1 MDIFSFENMGA
12 LEIAMIG
19 IAIVIVCIVLYFQ
32 IASFN
37 ETAGKIKQLA
47 SFFPHADAYKKIDTS
62 ITKSILD
69 SKAELHKF
77 IMNPPAK
84 HIPTPVVKTVSE
96 DEDLDDEE
104 PAVEEVSIEYSDVS
118 LIQAKGGSKA
128 FDEVV
133 YETNAYLCKNVG
145 TSADFSILQDICERK
160 IESMET
166 QINNTINV
174 PLYLGLAGTFIGI
187 ITGLIGIA
195 FNVNDLF
202 ANGNMGPLQNLLL
215 GVVIA
220 MGASFIGLGLMVWN
234 SAVNYKKGLAGCEKN
249 KNEYYDFLR
258 RDLMPTLSNSMAS
271 SLNSLK
277 GVLGEFIGKFGHNL
291 DAYANSAELL
301 NDNIEKQ
308 HLLLVEINK
317 MKQKEVAVE
326 IAETFNSLKESAD
339 SLKVFRTY
347 QDNLNDTIQEVS
359 GAVEKIEGIIESF
372 DDFAS
377 SLNVVV
383 ENQGAATEL
392 QSQFRT
398 AIEKHFP
405 TGSDTREM
413 YRKQF
418 DELTSDAK
426 TVSEELN
433 KQLQASTEYIKSFV
447 DENKAAFSSLSQ
459 LNEVL
464 NKLIEYTNVQA
475 TCYTDLKNEIA
486 NLKQEQIKSQK
497 NAADLNADLLKAV
510 REMITAIKSIKN

>member
-1 MDIFSFENMGA
+1 MDILNFENMGA
-12 LEIAMIG
+12 LEIAMIV
-19 IAIVIVCIVLYFQ
+19 IATVIVCIVLYFQ

-37 ETAGKIKQLA
+37 ETAAKIKQLA

-84 HIPTPVVKTVSE
+84 HIPTPVVITVSE
-96 DEDLDDEE
+96 DEE
-104 PAVEEVSIEYSDVS
+104 PVVEEVNIEYSDVS

-187 ITGLIGIA
+187 ITGLIGIT

-234 SAVNYKKGLAGCEKN
+234 SAVNYKKSLAGCEKN

-317 MKQKEVAVE
+317 MKQQKVAVE

-347 QDNLNDTIQEVS
+347 QDNLNETIKEVS

-372 DDFAS
+372 DNFAS

-383 ENQGAATEL
+383 ENQEAATEL

-426 TVSEELN
+426 IVSEELN

-447 DENKAAFSSLSQ
+447 DNNKATFYSLSQ
-459 LNEVL
+459 LNVVL
-464 NKLIEYTNVQA
+464 TKLIEYTNVQA
-475 TCYTDLKNEIA
+475 TCYTDLKNEIV

>member
-1 MDIFSFENMGA
+1 MDILNFENMGA
-12 LEIAMIG
+12 LEIAMIV
-19 IAIVIVCIVLYFQ
+19 IATVIVCIVLYFQ

-37 ETAGKIKQLA
+37 ETAAKIKQLA

-77 IMNPPAK
+77 IINPPAK
-84 HIPTPVVKTVSE
+84 HIPTPVVITVSE
-96 DEDLDDEE
+96 DEE
-104 PAVEEVSIEYSDVS
+104 PVVEEVNIEYSDVS

-187 ITGLIGIA
+187 ITGLIGIT

-234 SAVNYKKGLAGCEKN
+234 SAVNYKKSLAGCEKN

-317 MKQKEVAVE
+317 MKQQKVAVE

-347 QDNLNDTIQEVS
+347 QDNLNETIKEVS

-372 DDFAS
+372 DNFAS

-383 ENQGAATEL
+383 ENQEAATEL

-426 TVSEELN
+426 IVSEELN

-447 DENKAAFSSLSQ
+447 DNNKATFYSLSQ
-459 LNEVL
+459 LNVVL
-464 NKLIEYTNVQA
+464 TKLIEYTNVQA
-475 TCYTDLKNEIA
+475 TCYTDLKNEIV

>member
-1 MDIFSFENMGA
+1 MDILNFENMGA
-12 LEIAMIG
+12 LEIAMIV
-19 IAIVIVCIVLYFQ
+19 IATVIVCIVLYFQ

-37 ETAGKIKQLA
+37 ETAAKIKQLA

-77 IMNPPAK
+77 IINPPAK
-84 HIPTPVVKTVSE
+84 HIPTPVVITVSE
-96 DEDLDDEE
+96 DEE
-104 PAVEEVSIEYSDVS
+104 PVVEEVNIEYSDVS

-187 ITGLIGIA
+187 ITGLIGIT

-234 SAVNYKKGLAGCEKN
+234 SAVNYKKSLAGCEKN

-317 MKQKEVAVE
+317 MKQQKVAVE

-347 QDNLNDTIQEVS
+347 QDNLNETIKEVS

-372 DDFAS
+372 DNFAS

-383 ENQGAATEL
+383 ENQEAATEL
-392 QSQFRT
+392 QYQFRT

-426 TVSEELN
+426 IVSEELN

-447 DENKAAFSSLSQ
+447 DNNKATFYSLSQ
-459 LNEVL
+459 LNVVL
-464 NKLIEYTNVQA
+464 TKLIEYTNVQA
-475 TCYTDLKNEIA
+475 TCYTDLKNEIV

>member
-1 MDIFSFENMGA
+1 
-12 LEIAMIG
+12 
-19 IAIVIVCIVLYFQ
+19 
-32 IASFN
+32 
-37 ETAGKIKQLA
+37 
-47 SFFPHADAYKKIDTS
+47 
-62 ITKSILD
+62 
-69 SKAELHKF
+69 
-77 IMNPPAK
+77 
-84 HIPTPVVKTVSE
+84 
-96 DEDLDDEE
+96 
-104 PAVEEVSIEYSDVS
+104 
-118 LIQAKGGSKA
+118 
-128 FDEVV
+128 
-133 YETNAYLCKNVG
+133 
-145 TSADFSILQDICERK
+145 
-160 IESMET
+160 
-166 QINNTINV
+166 
-174 PLYLGLAGTFIGI
+174 
-187 ITGLIGIA
+187 
-195 FNVNDLF
+195 
-202 ANGNMGPLQNLLL
+202 
-215 GVVIA
+215 
-220 MGASFIGLGLMVWN
+220 
-234 SAVNYKKGLAGCEKN
+234 
-249 KNEYYDFLR
+249 
-258 RDLMPTLSNSMAS
+258 MPTLSNSMAS

-317 MKQKEVAVE
+317 MKQQKVAVE

-347 QDNLNDTIQEVS
+347 QDNLNETIKEVS

-372 DDFAS
+372 DNFAS

-383 ENQGAATEL
+383 ENQEAATEL

-426 TVSEELN
+426 IVSEELN

-447 DENKAAFSSLSQ
+447 DNNKATFYSLSQ

-464 NKLIEYTNVQA
+464 TKLIEYTNVQA
-475 TCYTDLKNEIA
+475 TCYTDLKNEIV

>member
-1 MDIFSFENMGA
+1 MDILNFENMGA
-12 LEIAMIG
+12 LEIAMIV
-19 IAIVIVCIVLYFQ
+19 IATVIVCIVLYFQ

-37 ETAGKIKQLA
+37 ETAAKIKQLA

-84 HIPTPVVKTVSE
+84 HIPTPVVITVSE
-96 DEDLDDEE
+96 DEE
-104 PAVEEVSIEYSDVS
+104 PVVEEVNIEYSDVS

-187 ITGLIGIA
+187 ITGLIGIT

-234 SAVNYKKGLAGCEKN
+234 SAVNYKKSLAGCEKN

-317 MKQKEVAVE
+317 MKQQKVAVE

-347 QDNLNDTIQEVS
+347 QDNLNETIKEVS

-372 DDFAS
+372 DNFAS

-383 ENQGAATEL
+383 ENQEAATEL

-426 TVSEELN
+426 IVSEELN

-447 DENKAAFSSLSQ
+447 DNNKATFYSLSQ

-464 NKLIEYTNVQA
+464 TKLIEYTNVQA
-475 TCYTDLKNEIA
+475 TCYTDLKNEIV